1 MGAVSVLVVDD
12 EPATREAV
20 AEALE
25 IEGYAVALAAD
36 GAEALHS
43 VAARPPDAIVLDVL
57 MPRMDGLAFCRRL
70 RALGDRT
77 PILVL
82 TARGTVEDR
91 VGGLD
96 AGADDY
102 LAKPFALQELLAR
115 LRALLRR
122 AYPEDGDAPA
132 FADLTLDPQ
141 TRRGRRGGRLI
152 QFSQTEFA
160 LLELLVRNAGHVLTR
175 EVIMDRVWGYDFGPG
190 SNSVEVY
197 IRYVRR
203 KLEADGE
210 RRLVH
215 TVRGLGYR
223 LALE

>member
-1 MGAVSVLVVDD
+1 MGTLSVLVVDD

-57 MPRMDGLAFCRRL
+57 MPRMDGLTFCRRL
-70 RALGDRT
+70 RSLGDRT

-122 AYPEDGDAPA
+122 AYPEDGEAPA
-132 FADLTLDPQ
+132 FGDLTLDPQ